1 MNISQTVYES
11 DNITQEQRSNVRD
24 TLEEFKEAC
33 MLYLLDRENLY
44 GEIIDWP
51 LSELERTT
59 LSVKE
64 EKAKCVAHFS
74 YILNKLD
81 KLIEITTNTV
91 HSSLSTF
98 IYLDTLI
105 RDYLVTWNVTKFE
118 VAEEFLNNVSLLARI
133 NLTTSGISIETYTE
147 NVDNAW
153 STIDTCVAAI
163 IREILADSSL
173 KMICETRD
181 EFMLLGQFEPLAL
194 IKNVTDNFRVKFSD
208 MHVLLSKH
216 RAFQTITNIVIDDL
230 RKFNDLAVIDSYFY
244 R

>member
-1 MNISQTVYES
+1 MQ
-11 DNITQEQRSNVRD
+11 D
-24 TLEEFKEAC
+24 TLEDFKDAC
-33 MLYLLDRENLY
+33 MQYLLDRENLY

-51 LSELERTT
+51 LSELKRATT
-59 LSVKE
+59 AVKE
-64 EKAKCVAHFS
+64 EKDKCVAHFS

-91 HSSLSTF
+91 NSSLATF

-105 RDYLVTWNVTKFE
+105 RDYLVAWNVTKFE
-118 VAEEFLNNVSLLARI
+118 VAEEFLNNISLLARI
-133 NLTTSGISIETYTE
+133 NLTISGSSIETYTE
-147 NVDNAW
+147 NIDNAW

-181 EFMLLGQFEPLAL
+181 EFKLLGEFEPLGL
-194 IKNVTDNFRVKFSD
+194 IKNVTGNFRVKFSE
-208 MHVLLSKH
+208 MRVLLSKH
-216 RAFQTITNIVIDDL
+216 RAFQTITDIVIDDL
-230 RKFNDLAVIDSYFY
+230 RKFKDLAVIDSYFY